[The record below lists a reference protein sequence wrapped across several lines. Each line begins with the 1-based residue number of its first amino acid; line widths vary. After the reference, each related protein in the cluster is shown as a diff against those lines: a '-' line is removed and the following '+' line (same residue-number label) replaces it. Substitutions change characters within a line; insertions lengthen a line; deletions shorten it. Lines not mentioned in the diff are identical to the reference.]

1 MKWFDRWFNK
11 KVAQAMCNEPVKEE
25 GQYYKGSISIG
36 GSVSKSRSNKIDA
49 ERAIRFT
56 VSKAQGG
63 TIIETNCYDHVR
75 DRNSNGLYVLT
86 DDQDLGKMINKIIT
100 MESLKQ

>member
-1 MKWFDRWFNK
+1 MKWFDRWFKK
-11 KVAQAMCNEPVKEE
+11 KVAQAMCDENAEPAKD
-25 GQYYKGSISIG
+25 QYYKGS
-36 GSVSKSRSNKIDA
+36 KSLGKSLSNKIDA

-75 DRNSNGLYVLT
+75 DRNSNGLYVVT